1 MPEISNEIRE
11 KVKEYHEYHGD
22 EEIEIVKMIPDDMGI
37 LSGILVRIG
46 DDVSVIDYCYDDGYV
61 TEIDFDKRTNE
72 DKLISRYGENGI
84 CL

>member
-22 EEIEIVKMIPDDMGI
+22 KKIRIIKMIPDDMGI

-72 DKLISRYGENGI
+72 DKLISRFRSKTEN
-84 CL
+84 